1 MHSLLVIWRV
11 SPPQNPWAMIDRNL
25 QMMDAGMRLFE
36 TEKPFGNVLGGI
48 KHEMESYGKV
58 YRRSDSTPS
67 MFPDSTGD
75 CDLFLDWSTPLRKR
89 CISCR
94 LEDAGAAGTTPE
106 GEEIH
111 RYAVSFKEG
120 DRPTTLTRILTGI
133 SVVLW
138 FVLLLFVMRRLPL
151 VIPIIL
157 AAVISAVGA
166 IRVLGP
172 NKTSIQLV
180 RQFLSTIE
188 EAK

>member
-1 MHSLLVIWRV
+1 
-11 SPPQNPWAMIDRNL
+11 MIHKNV
-25 QMMDAGMRLFE
+25 QMMDAGCVLFQ
-36 TEKPFGNVLGGI
+36 TEKPYGIVLGGV
-48 KHEMESYGKV
+48 KREMEKFGKV
-58 YRRSDSTPS
+58 LRKTEFNPEDLPET
-67 MFPDSTGD
+67 TGD
-75 CDLFLDWSTPLRKR
+75 CDLFLDWSAWHRLR
-89 CISCR
+89 CIACKV
-94 LEDAGAAGTTPE
+94 EDAGIVGKTDE

-151 VIPIIL
+151 AIPIIL

-172 NKTSIQLV
+172 DKTSIQLV